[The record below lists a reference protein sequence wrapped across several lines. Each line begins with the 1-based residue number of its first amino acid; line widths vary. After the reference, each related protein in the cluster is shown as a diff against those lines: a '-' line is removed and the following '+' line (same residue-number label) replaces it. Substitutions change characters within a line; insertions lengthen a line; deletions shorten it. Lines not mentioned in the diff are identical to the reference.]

1 MTFQPISTGRR
12 RERSEAFKDEQVS
25 GYISKLKERIKNL
38 ADKDGGKSILLS
50 DALNYGVK
58 PVLAQLRPTSQVLTA
73 VWSGG
78 PIRNGVQYG
87 SPQYSWL
94 VHAFASALVNDL
106 IVTNVNSIFGA
117 SGPLRTKLNQGVAVY
132 RSKHGTNDF
141 FGLWNYVKRT
151 FSRPI
156 KTWYITHRKVIL
168 EQLPTIITPQ
178 WLGTQVATAVIE
190 AATKAKQTPDANNNN
205 KPMSVGNYIRT
216 HGGKLNVGDSWS
228 LAQTAP
234 QAETAGFT
242 GGASSSSSS
251 VQQ

>member
-58 PVLAQLRPTSQVLTA
+58 PVLAQLRPNSQVLTT

-78 PIRNGVQYG
+78 PSRNGVQYG

-178 WLGTQVATAVIE
+178 WLGTQVAMAVIE
-190 AATKAKQTPDANNNN
+190 AATKAKQTPDSNG

-228 LAQTAP
+228 LTQAPLQT
-234 QAETAGFT
+234 ETAGFT
-242 GGASSSSSS
+242 GGASVSSSSS
-251 VQQ
+251 SSSG